1 MEVIRESDIFND
13 DSAEVIEVKEEKPKN
28 GESHDILCKKI

>member
-1 MEVIRESDIFND
+1 MEVIRECDIFNY
-13 DSAEVIEVKEEKPKN
+13 DSAELIEVAEEKPKN